1 MNKSEKPIYW
11 VNNLPSIL
19 YFGSVGIV
27 FYDVYCNAVTD
38 TEFLND
44 WLQSIAYVFFF
55 YKTYFAG
62 KNSKKKQISASKNNH
77 KIIL

>member
-1 MNKSEKPIYW
+1 MDKLEKLIYS
-11 VNNLPSIL
+11 VKHLPLIL

-55 YKTYFAG
+55 YMTYLAG
-62 KNSKKKQISASKNNH
+62 KNYKKK
-77 KIIL
+77 